1 MSCYICNADTI
12 AMIARAMADKLTKT
26 LNYKSYADD
35 RAAFDGCFVKGHFV
49 GDAGHYDEH
58 KVYRKL
64 YIENLK
70 AYNGRYHEN
79 VREFAKFVPYTARY
93 EKIELHKALHEYLY
107 QLAEDATDGSPI
119 YKAAQHLM
127 YVTADDVVIKSW

>member
-26 LNYKSYADD
+26 VNYSSYADD
-35 RAAFDGCFVKGHFV
+35 RAAFDGCFIKRQGMT
-49 GDAGHYDEH
+49 GYYDEH

-79 VREFAKFVPYTARY
+79 VREFTKFVPYTARY

-107 QLAEDATDGSPI
+107 QLTEDATDGSPI

-127 YVTADDVVIKSW
+127 YVTADDIVIKSW